1 MIFLGRK
8 LNICFFILV
17 ILSLPGWLLVS
28 HMDSRSIVLGN
39 LLEAERKHQL
49 VETRAW
55 NYWRDIY
62 PNGSPLGSHM
72 ARDSRAFGLW
82 ARDMSNCH
90 FPTKSTWSWE
100 HCFPAISVP
109 TLDIISILSTQDGC
123 QSATRIYVASMPFQ
137 LDGHLAFKP
146 DYRNTIL
153 LNWNLF

>member
-28 HMDSRSIVLGN
+28 QMGSRSIILGN
-39 LLEAERKHQL
+39 VPEAERKHQL

-55 NYWRDIY
+55 NYWRGIY
-62 PNGSPLGSHM
+62 PNGCPLGCHT
-72 ARDSRAFGLW
+72 ARNSRAFGLR
-82 ARDMSNCH
+82 ARDTNNCH

-109 TLDIISILSTQDGC
+109 TLDIISVLLTQDGC
-123 QSATRIYVASMPFQ
+123 QSSTWIYVASMPFQ

-146 DYRNTIL
+146 DHRSAIL